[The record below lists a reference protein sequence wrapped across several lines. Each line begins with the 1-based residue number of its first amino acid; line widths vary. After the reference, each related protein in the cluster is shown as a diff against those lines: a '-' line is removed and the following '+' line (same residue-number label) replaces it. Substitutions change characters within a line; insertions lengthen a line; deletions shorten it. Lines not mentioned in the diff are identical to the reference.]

1 MQIHLIELNHI
12 LNNRIQKILEKI
24 FVSLTKNKHILNY
37 FMRLH
42 FSGKG
47 IAILSQT
54 QAIATYI
61 TSLNEQRWH
70 TGYSSTTAVFP
81 HTHTIYHCYSHQ
93 IKNSSSIKVVLLTVS
108 STAYENFPT
117 GKLLITR

>member
-12 LNNRIQKILEKI
+12 LNNRIQKTLEKI
-24 FVSLTKNKHILNY
+24 FISLTKNKHILNY

-47 IAILSQT
+47 ITILSQT

-61 TSLNEQRWH
+61 TSLNEQR
-70 TGYSSTTAVFP
+70 
-81 HTHTIYHCYSHQ
+81 
-93 IKNSSSIKVVLLTVS
+93 
-108 STAYENFPT
+108 
-117 GKLLITR
+117 